1 MVVKIDWCDTCDSK
15 KQHRC
20 WRGRACTGVH
30 LRVYVRGRLRVCVR
44 VYASGGVTQLLCF
57 YLVVCKVDISIIVFQ
72 KKKCRFSLYFSLFS
86 VISTHILIGGNDEV
100 GEI

>member
-1 MVVKIDWCDTCDSK
+1 MISMEEKTWVSRQKREGNRMKNGSENRLGVTLVTAK

-20 WRGRACTGVH
+20 WRAHACTGVH

-57 YLVVCKVDISIIVFQ
+57 YLVI
-72 KKKCRFSLYFSLFS
+72 
-86 VISTHILIGGNDEV
+86 
-100 GEI
+100 